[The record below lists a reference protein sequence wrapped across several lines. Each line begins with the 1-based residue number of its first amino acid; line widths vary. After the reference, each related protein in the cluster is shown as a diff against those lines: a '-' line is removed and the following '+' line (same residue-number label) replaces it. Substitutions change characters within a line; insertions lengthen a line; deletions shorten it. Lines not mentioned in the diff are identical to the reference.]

1 MNFYESRLYGIF
13 FTQKKIKYLL
23 SALLSILLLSIVILS
38 CVPPVSRD
46 ALTHHLVIPKLYINH
61 GGVYEIPSIKFS
73 YYPMNLEILYMLPMY
88 FKNDIIP
95 KFIHFSFAL
104 ATAWLIF
111 VYLKKR
117 ISTVYGLFGALL
129 FLTIPIIVKLSI
141 TVYVDLGLVFFST
154 TSIILLLQWVENKF
168 KLKFLIFSGV
178 FCGLALGT
186 KYNGMIIFFLLSMF
200 VPVLYLRSYKESTL
214 QNNTDE
220 TTSYNQLKSL
230 GYLVIYI
237 LSALII
243 FSPWMTR
250 NYIWKK
256 NPIYPIYNKL
266 INPPKKTASDSIHK
280 RNKSSTLGKEITKQP
295 KSRWEHF
302 SIRRFIYKESWWQIS
317 LIPIRI
323 FFQGKDGDPKHFDG
337 KLNPFLLILPFFAF
351 INRKKDSFQKKRET
365 AILLFFSIAFIVYAF
380 FAEDMRIRYIS
391 PIIPPLIILSVFG
404 FKRIHEIINDKFTD
418 NRRIYFAILSTLLV
432 SLLILINVF
441 YIFEQFKYV
450 DPFSFISGKVTRDE
464 YITTYRPEYPVVQ
477 YANKNLSE
485 KSKILSVFLGNR
497 RYYSDREMVFNEKIF
512 LETIKTSKSS
522 EKVLRKLK
530 NKSITHIILWE
541 KLFIEWA
548 KINFDKKEL
557 VMLQLFFK
565 NRAKL
570 LFASG
575 GYRLYQLANKEK
587 E

>member
-1 MNFYESRLYGIF
+1 MA
-13 FTQKKIKYLL
+13 FTQSNLKYLL
-23 SALLSILLLSIVILS
+23 SALLGILLLSIILLS
-38 CVPPVSRD
+38 WVPPISRD

-61 GGVYEIPSIKFS
+61 GGMYEIPSIKFS

-154 TSIILLLQWVENKF
+154 ASIILLLQWVENKF

-186 KYNGMIIFFLLSMF
+186 KYNGMIIFFLLSLF
-200 VPVLYLRSYKESTL
+200 VPVLYLRSYRESTL
-214 QNNTDE
+214 QNSNDATQRF
-220 TTSYNQLKSL
+220 NQLKSL

-243 FSPWMTR
+243 FSPWMAR
-250 NYIWKK
+250 NYIWKR

-266 INPPKKTASDSIHK
+266 INPPKKTTSDSIHK
-280 RNKSSTLGKEITKQP
+280 RNKSSILGKEIKKQS
-295 KSRWEHF
+295 KSRWGHF

-317 LIPIRI
+317 LVPLRI

-351 INRKKDSFQKKRET
+351 INRKKDSLQIKRET
-365 AILLFFSIAFIVYAF
+365 IIFIFFSIAFVVYAF
-380 FAEDMRIRYIS
+380 FAVDMRIRYIS
-391 PIIPPLIILSVFG
+391 PIIPPLIILSVYG
-404 FKRIHEIINDKFTD
+404 FKKILEIIKEKCPIHRKIF
-418 NRRIYFAILSTLLV
+418 FTLLATASI
-432 SLLILINVF
+432 SLFMLINLS
-441 YIFEQFKYV
+441 YILEQFKYV
-450 DPFSFISGKVTRDE
+450 DPFSFISGKVSRDE
-464 YITTYRPEYPVVQ
+464 YIEKYRSEYPVVQ

-497 RYYSDREMVFNEKIF
+497 RYYSDREMVFNEKLF

-522 EKVLRKLK
+522 EKALEKLK
-530 NKSITHIILWE
+530 NKSITHIILWD
-541 KLFIEWA
+541 KLFVEWA
-548 KINFDKKEL
+548 RINFDKKKL
-557 VMLQLFFK
+557 AMLQLFFK
-565 NRAKL
+565 DRAKL